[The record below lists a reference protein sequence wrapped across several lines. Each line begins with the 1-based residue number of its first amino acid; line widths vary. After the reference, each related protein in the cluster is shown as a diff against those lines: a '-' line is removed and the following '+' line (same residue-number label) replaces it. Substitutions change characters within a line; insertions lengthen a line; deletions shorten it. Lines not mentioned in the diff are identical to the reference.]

1 MWHPSAASSIAVG
14 LVFSLDLPNN
24 LHYLVTTSHSKLVG
38 INEEEEEVRQLTHTG
53 MVAPDVCMR
62 RRV

>member
-1 MWHPSAASSIAVG
+1 MGVWHPSAASSIAVG

-24 LHYLVTTSHSKLVG
+24 LHYLVTTSHSRFV
-38 INEEEEEVRQLTHTG
+38 EEEEEVRQLTHTG